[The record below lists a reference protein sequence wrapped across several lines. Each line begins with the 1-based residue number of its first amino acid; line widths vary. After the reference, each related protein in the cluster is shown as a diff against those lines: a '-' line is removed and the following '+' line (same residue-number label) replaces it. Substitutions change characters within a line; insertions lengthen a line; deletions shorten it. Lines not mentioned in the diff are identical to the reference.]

1 MDKVLSFHQGRLP
14 LLISMPHAGL
24 KLSPA
29 VRDGLVEQARSLPVG
44 VRQAYSAAV

>member
-24 KLSPA
+24 QLSPA
-29 VRDGLVEQARSLPVG
+29 VRDGLVDQARSLPDTDWHIP
-44 VRQAYSAAV
+44 Q